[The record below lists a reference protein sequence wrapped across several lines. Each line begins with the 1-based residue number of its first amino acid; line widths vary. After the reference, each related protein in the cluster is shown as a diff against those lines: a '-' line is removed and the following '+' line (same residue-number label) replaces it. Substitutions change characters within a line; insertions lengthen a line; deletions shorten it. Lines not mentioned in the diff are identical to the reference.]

1 MNIVKTNR
9 QLEFTLSNVPKSHE
23 IILNPSEVG
32 LGQKVLYLG
41 NVSGGPT
48 RGTKGV
54 VERIYAKKAV
64 VDMGLIGKWSVP
76 YYFLGVG
83 SSVA

>member
-23 IILNPSEVG
+23 IILNSSEVG

>member
-1 MNIVKTNR
+1 MNIVNTNR

-23 IILNPSEVG
+23 IILNSSEVG

>member
-1 MNIVKTNR
+1 MKTNR
-9 QLEFTLSNVPKSHE
+9 QLEFTLSNVPKRHE
-23 IILNPSEVG
+23 IILNSSEVG

>member
-1 MNIVKTNR
+1 MKTNR

-23 IILNPSEVG
+23 IILNSSEVD

>member
-1 MNIVKTNR
+1 METNK
-9 QLEFTLSNVPKSHE
+9 QLEFKLSNGPKSHE
-23 IILNPSEVG
+23 IILNSSKVG

-48 RGTKGV
+48 RGTKGI
-54 VERIYAKKAV
+54 VERIYAKMAV

>member
-23 IILNPSEVG
+23 IILNSSEVG

-54 VERIYAKKAV
+54 VERIYAKKAL